1 MERNKAETNNETVT
15 KASVT
20 GDKSR
25 EVNWASGVRTPG
37 GEKELCMAKMSRRR
51 SESEAWET
59 GSLLRNES
67 AFPATINLSARADYP
82 SQNTGVWH
90 VHGTEDYIWGIEEKR
105 QNACSEKPRAF
116 TSCIQTFG
124 ETSRSAPLPPCMR
137 KITFKWG
144 EKWGNDTDRWQQ
156 WRGWATNV
164 SLCP

>member
-90 VHGTEDYIWGIEEKR
+90 VHGTEDYIWEIEEKR
-105 QNACSEKPRAF
+105 RNACSEKPRAF

-124 ETSRSAPLPPCMR
+124 ETSRSAPPSPLHA
-137 KITFKWG
+137 KNHFQVGGKVGKWH
-144 EKWGNDTDRWQQ
+144 W
-156 WRGWATNV
+156 
-164 SLCP
+164 

>member
-124 ETSRSAPLPPCMR
+124 ETSRSAPPSPLHA
-137 KITFKWG
+137 KNHFQVGGKVGKWH
-144 EKWGNDTDRWQQ
+144 W
-156 WRGWATNV
+156 
-164 SLCP
+164 